1 MRYLVL
7 GAGAVGCV
15 IGGRLFEHGHDLV
28 LMARGAHL
36 DALRERGLTLAS
48 PDGEVTLA
56 VPAVASVAEA
66 ALSAGD
72 TVVLTVKSQDTEAA
86 LTELVAEAPADISIA
101 CAQNGVANETAAL
114 RCFERVYGVCVMLP
128 AALPEPGVVEAH
140 GAPRNGILDLGRFP
154 RGVDGGAERLAA
166 DLRSAGFASEPVAD
180 VMRGKY
186 AKLLMNV
193 GNAVEA
199 ACGRAKGA
207 DELHRRARA
216 EAVACYGAAGIEYTS
231 AEEDRARR
239 DGVLAI
245 TPIAGRP
252 RAGGSTWQSLAR
264 RTGSTEVDWLNGEIV
279 LLGRLH
285 GVPTPVNELLRRTV
299 HDLTARQAPPGSVAV
314 GDLLAQ
320 LG

>member
-15 IGGRLFEHGHDLV
+15 IGGRLFEHGHDVV
-28 LMARGAHL
+28 LMARGPHL
-36 DALRERGLTLAS
+36 EALRNCGLTLIS
-48 PDGEVTLA
+48 PGREVTLA

-66 ALSAGD
+66 ELSPDD
-72 TVVLTVKSQDTEAA
+72 TVVLAVKSQDTEAA
-86 LTELVAEAPADISIA
+86 LEELVGAAPPGISIA
-101 CAQNGVANETAAL
+101 CAQNGVANESAAL
-114 RCFERVYGVCVMLP
+114 RRFERVYGVCVMLP

-154 RGVDGGAERLAA
+154 RGVDGGAQRLAS
-166 DLRSAGFASEPVAD
+166 DLRSAGFAAEPLDD
-180 VMRGKY
+180 VMRWKY

-199 ACGRAKGA
+199 ACGRAEGA

-216 EAVACYGAAGIEYTS
+216 EAVACYEAARIEYTS
-231 AEEDRARR
+231 ADEDRARR

-252 RAGGSTWQSLAR
+252 RGGGSTWQSLAR
-264 RTGSTEVDWLNGEIV
+264 GGATEVDWLNGEIV

-285 GVPTPVNELLRRTV
+285 GVATPVNELLRRTV
-299 HDLTARQAPPGSVAV
+299 NELAARQAPPGSVGVA
-314 GDLLAQ
+314 DLLAS
-320 LG
+320 LR

>member
-15 IGGRLFEHGHDLV
+15 IGGRLFEHGHDVV
-28 LMARGAHL
+28 LMARGPHL
-36 DALRERGLTLAS
+36 DALRQYGLTLAS
-48 PDGEVTLA
+48 PEGEVTLA
-56 VPAVASVAEA
+56 VPAVAAVAEA
-66 ALSAGD
+66 RLSPGD

-86 LTELVAEAPADISIA
+86 LTALAAEAPPGISLA
-101 CAQNGVANETAAL
+101 CAQNGVANEPAAL
-114 RCFERVYGVCVMLP
+114 RRFERVYGVCVMLP
-128 AALPEPGVVEAH
+128 AAMPEPGVVEAH

-154 RGVDGGAERLAA
+154 LGVDDRAERLAA
-166 DLRSAGFASEPVAD
+166 DLRSAGFAAEALDD
-180 VMRGKY
+180 VMRWKY

-199 ACGRAKGA
+199 ACGRVEGD

-216 EAVACYGAAGIEYTS
+216 EAVACYEAAGIGFTS
-231 AEEDRARR
+231 AEEDRSRR

-264 RTGSTEVDWLNGEIV
+264 RTGATEVDWLNGEIV

-299 HDLTARQAPPGSVAV
+299 HDLAARQAAPGSVAV
-314 GDLLAQ
+314 GDLLRELA
-320 LG
+320 